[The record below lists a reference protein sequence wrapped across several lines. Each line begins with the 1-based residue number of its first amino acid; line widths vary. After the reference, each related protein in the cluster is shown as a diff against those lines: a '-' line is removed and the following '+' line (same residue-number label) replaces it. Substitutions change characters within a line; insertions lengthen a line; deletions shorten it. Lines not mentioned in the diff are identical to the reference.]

1 MRFCTRFCG
10 VFLGLAI
17 AGLLAAPLAAQAAPA
32 TGVDD
37 VVSALGLTPEPA
49 DYVVLVDTSGS
60 MNQGGRYD
68 TVRHELGTLLSGLNA
83 ADRVSLLTFDSTATT
98 RYHGKVGRNPSAIL
112 TKLPVTA
119 SGMHTDIGAAIAAG
133 LSELEGPETRRLA
146 ALILITD
153 GVLDTVS
160 TSKYAN
166 VNSTA
171 WKKLTSRASA
181 LGEQHQV
188 AGYAVSLKATTD
200 AGLLRKVFPR
210 ASEVNPGQVG
220 ERFADVGAD
229 LVRLQA
235 AEALKEELAKPIGVS
250 WAGDLGA
257 ALANNTPVDIELSF
271 SSPYAHVPASLS
283 EIAARAPAGLD
294 VVLTGLPEKLSLKP
308 GEKLTVKAQARVTG
322 TAAPDASVS
331 LVAKVD
337 SPWRKVLEK
346 DLGLKLEPTLDGAAL
361 VPAPPIKL
369 PPTLLPTLGG
379 IAGMLL
385 AAAAVWWLARMMVTP
400 QLRGLLTFRRNRR
413 EIADVVLSGRRQK
426 LKAPDAATDLVGLAG
441 TVTGAWGKARG
452 QRAVRL
458 DVRWGAETAMGLV
471 LDGDVLQM
479 GDMEI
484 SYTSDRRRI
493 LDMIGA
499 PRA

>member
-32 TGVDD
+32 TGVDE
-37 VVSALGLTPEPA
+37 VVSALGLAQEPA

-68 TVRHELGTLLSGLNA
+68 TMRHELGTLLSGLNA
-83 ADRVSLLTFDSTATT
+83 ADRVSLLTFDSTAVS
-98 RYHGKVGRNPSAIL
+98 RYRGLVGNSPSKVLA
-112 TKLPVTA
+112 KLPVTA
-119 SGMHTDIGAAIAAG
+119 SGLHTDIGAAIAAG
-133 LSELEGPETRRLA
+133 VSELERKETHQLA
-146 ALILITD
+146 ALILVTD
-153 GVLDTVS
+153 GKLDTAT
-160 TSKYAN
+160 TSKYAD

-171 WKKLTSRASA
+171 WKKLKSRASA
-181 LGEQHQV
+181 LGRQHQV
-188 AGYAVSLKATTD
+188 AGYAVSLQATTD
-200 AGLLRKVFPR
+200 ARLLRKVFPQ
-210 ASEVNPGQVG
+210 AAEVNGGQVG
-220 ERFADVGAD
+220 KRFAEVGAD

-235 AEALKEELAKPIGVS
+235 MEALKEELAKPIGIS

-271 SSPYAHVPASLS
+271 FSPYAHVPVSLS
-283 EIAARAPAGLD
+283 EIAAQATAGLD

-308 GEKLTVKAQARVTG
+308 GEKLTVKAQARLTG
-322 TAAPDASVS
+322 TAGPDASVT

-346 DLGLKLEPTLDGAAL
+346 DLGVKLEPTLDGAAL

-369 PPTLLPTLGG
+369 PPTLLPTVGAISGL
-379 IAGMLL
+379 LL
-385 AAAAVWWLARMMVTP
+385 AAAAVWWLTRMMVTP

-413 EIADVVLSGRRQK
+413 EIADVVLSGHRQK
-426 LKAPDAATDLVGLAG
+426 LRAPGAAAELVGLTG
-441 TVTGAWGKARG
+441 TVTGARGKMRG

-458 DVRWGAETAMGLV
+458 DARWGAETVKGLV

-484 SYTSDRRRI
+484 SYSSDRRRI